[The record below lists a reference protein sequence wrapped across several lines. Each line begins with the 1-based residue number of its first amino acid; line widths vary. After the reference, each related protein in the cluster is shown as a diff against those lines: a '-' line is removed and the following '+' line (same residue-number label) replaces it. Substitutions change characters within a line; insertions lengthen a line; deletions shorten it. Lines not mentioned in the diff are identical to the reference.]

1 MLNGSKLDVTF
12 SAKDQNGNDLK
23 PVSGHT
29 LVKDSYARFE
39 KLDDSVT
46 TIMFTPTVTSGEE
59 GEKKT
64 DYRKVLKEEAFEVV
78 AK

>member
-1 MLNGSKLDVTF
+1 M
-12 SAKDQNGNDLK
+12 
-23 PVSGHT
+23 SGHT

-46 TIMFTPTVTSGEE
+46 TIMFNPIVTSGEE

-64 DYRKVLKEEAFEVV
+64 DYKRVLKEDVFEVIIQ
-78 AK
+78 